1 MKTEPLSSSMAARQR
16 GRFDYQLSSS
26 QQQGKEGASMT
37 AKYPVKKEFQS
48 GNGYSKEDWDAVDS
62 PELTDEELAS
72 ARPAAEV
79 LPNAFF
85 DHVDEVRRGR
95 GRPALEQTKQTIT
108 IRLDP
113 DVIEHYR
120 SSGRGWQSR
129 INDDLRKLSGLGK

>member
-1 MKTEPLSSSMAARQR
+1 
-16 GRFDYQLSSS
+16 
-26 QQQGKEGASMT
+26 MT

-79 LPNAFF
+79 LPKAFF
-85 DHVDEVRRGR
+85 DHVNEGRRGR

-129 INDDLRKLSGLGK
+129 INDDLRKLSGLEK